1 MSEMSPAP
9 SNARPPERASFMAF
23 WRRLGRR
30 RWIAVAGAGAV
41 LLLVL
46 WAFTRNSD
54 RVAHAEAESA
64 AEADE
69 KESRLDTVVT
79 IDSAAQRFIGIT
91 LAPATEA
98 AAEALVANGTITYD
112 ANRASVVAP
121 RAEGRVLAVRGDL
134 GQHVAAGSVLA
145 VLESPEV
152 GQTQGEWERARA
164 ELELARQNYERE
176 KRLFE
181 QSISSRKELLE
192 AESAFRSAQADF
204 NSAAT
209 RLRAFGAATDASGTF
224 HLLAPIAGTIVDRAA
239 MPGQIAGPSTVMF
252 TIADMRRLWIAVDV
266 YEMDAARV
274 RSGARAWVM
283 PRAMPGE
290 RFAGRVSFAGAIV
303 DTVSRTVKVRV
314 DIDNANLRLKPG
326 MFAQVQF
333 DVPAATRGV
342 IVVPE
347 SAVQDV
353 NGKPVVFVPGAA
365 PGQFVTREVS
375 VGPRRPG
382 GLVAVVSG
390 LQLGERVVARG
401 AFQLKSELL
410 KATFG
415 DDDH

>member
-1 MSEMSPAP
+1 MSETSPAP
-9 SNARPPERASFMAF
+9 SNHTPTKRASLLAF
-23 WRRLGRR
+23 WRGLGRG
-30 RWIAVAGAGAV
+30 RWIAVAGGIAG
-41 LLLVL
+41 LLVIV
-46 WAFTRNSD
+46 WAVARRGD
-54 RVAHAEAESA
+54 GVAHAETEGAESEA
-64 AEADE
+64 AV
-69 KESRLDTVVT
+69 DTFVI
-79 IDSAAQRFIGIT
+79 IDSAAQRFIGIA
-91 LAPATEA
+91 LVPATEA

-121 RAEGRVLAVRGDL
+121 RAEGRVLAVRTDL

-152 GQTQGEWERARA
+152 GQIQGEWERARA
-164 ELELARQNYERE
+164 TLELARQNYERE
-176 KRLFE
+176 QRLFE
-181 QSISSRKELLE
+181 QLVSSRKELLE

-224 HLLAPIAGTIVDRAA
+224 RLLAPIGGTVVERAA
-239 MPGQIAGPSTVMF
+239 MPGQIAGPSTVLF
-252 TIADMRRLWIAVDV
+252 TIADMRRLWITVDV

-274 RSGARAWVM
+274 RSGVRAWVM
-283 PRAMPGE
+283 PRAIPGE

-333 DVPAATRGV
+333 DVPASTQGV

-347 SAVQDV
+347 SAVQDL
-353 NGKPVVFVPGAA
+353 NGTPVVFVPGAV

-382 GLVAVVSG
+382 GMVAVMSG
-390 LQLGERVVARG
+390 LQRGNMVVARG

-415 DDDH
+415 DDDR